1 MALAIA
7 VQVRSAKGAEDLITE
22 VDGVQKNKI
31 KPITKSLR
39 CHSLQENN
47 SPRTYHRSFHV
58 LRI

>member
-1 MALAIA
+1 MALTTA
-7 VQVRSAKGAEDLITE
+7 VQVGSAKGAEDLITE
-22 VDGVQKNKI
+22 VDGVQQKKI
-31 KPITKSLR
+31 KPITKSLC